1 MKCDVDIRKDLY
13 ENILLTG
20 GSTMFKGMSERLR
33 KEINLLAPDSMK
45 VNVIAPVERKY
56 TIWEGGSILAS
67 LSTFEEMWI
76 RKQEYEEHGPS
87 IVHRKCKS
95 FK

>member
-20 GSTMFKGMSERLR
+20 GCTMFKGMSERLY
-33 KEINLLAPDSMK
+33 KEIKLIAPDSMK
-45 VNVIAPVERKY
+45 VNVIAPTERKY
-56 TIWEGGSILAS
+56 SIWIGGSILSS
-67 LSTFEEMWI
+67 LRTFEEMWI
-76 RKQEYEEHGPS
+76 RKEEYDEQGPS